1 MSKPRNSLQ
10 DRYLQTMKDEG
21 TVMRIVMVN
30 GKQLSGK
37 LADYDTFTVL
47 VDISGV
53 EVMVYKSAIAVLG
66 PATDSS

>member
-1 MSKPRNSLQ
+1 
-10 DRYLQTMKDEG
+10 MKDEG